1 MPTKQQKMQVN
12 IYASLI
18 AQQYP
23 VKRVG
28 LVFIPRDGK
37 MSDIVAWEDDY
48 NPKLVDEA
56 RAWVAEVKAMQTPP
70 PPERSAIYFCREYCQ
85 FYDQTGENGCTGK

>member
-1 MPTKQQKMQVN
+1 
-12 IYASLI
+12 
-18 AQQYP
+18 
-23 VKRVG
+23 VG

-56 RAWVAEVKAMQTPP
+56 KAWVADVKAMTSPP
-70 PPERSAIYFCREYCQ
+70 APERSAAYFCKDYCV
-85 FYDQTGENGCTGK
+85 YWGDVCNGK